1 MLTGAQVD
9 ATRDEMR
16 ANLVLSGLSVD
27 ELAARLELSPGRVQT
42 AIDVAGRLRDVWLVR
57 DFLIETIE
65 AAGASPVPFTALVE
79 SKRDAVEPWLTL
91 RRAPSC

>member
-1 MLTGAQVD
+1 MLTGPQVD
-9 ATRDEMR
+9 ATRNEMR
-16 ANLVLSGLSVD
+16 ANLALSGLSVD

-57 DFLIETIE
+57 DSLVETIE
-65 AAGASPVPFTALVE
+65 ATGASPAPFTALVE
-79 SKRDAVEPWLTL
+79 SKRHAVEPWVPL